1 MTMPDIDN
9 AVKNFGTLTRLWKQ
23 FPGGFTVVGAI
34 LAFFVGIYVG
44 KGENSRLTTEN
55 NELRAT
61 QKEILMG
68 SLQKDGTIRTQSIE
82 LRNTKSEAE
91 TIKTE
96 NDTLKATLIQVGEML
111 NEAKKPAVKI
121 LQK

>member
-1 MTMPDIDN
+1 M
-9 AVKNFGTLTRLWKQ
+9 KNFGILTRLWKQ
-23 FPGGFTVVGAI
+23 FPGGFTVVGA
-34 LAFFVGIYVG
+34 LVAFFVGIQVG
-44 KGENSRLTTEN
+44 KGENGRLTKEN
-55 NELRAT
+55 SELRAT

-82 LRNTKSEAE
+82 LQNTKTEAE
-91 TIKTE
+91 TVKIE
-96 NDTLKATLIQVGEML
+96 NDTLKSTLIQVGQML